1 MLVTEVTYN
10 SLLQT
15 LAHRRDYYKVS
26 GRSEEKGKEQ
36 GRNGTRRREE
46 GGEGSKEAK
55 RREGGKGRKC
65 GKSEEQRKEQG
76 REESKERLIAPDCV
90 RLCYFSRNAFGTL
103 IR

>member
-65 GKSEEQRKEQG
+65 GKSEEQRKKAG
-76 REESKERLIAPDCV
+76 KRRSKEILTASDFVTFPGMLSV
-90 RLCYFSRNAFGTL
+90 L
-103 IR
+103 